1 MTRGATGEGV
11 NSDQP
16 PDDNDPSRPFQSG
29 PGAIR
34 TFDGN
39 DLSAQ
44 AISLYPSDPLKGLNR
59 YQMSKFSEKK
69 SQYEVWKL
77 HFQKSYVA

>member
-34 TFDGN
+34 TSNGN
-39 DLSAQ
+39 DLSAE
-44 AISLYPSDPLKGLNR
+44 AISPYPSDPLKGLNR
-59 YQMSKFSEKK
+59 YQMAKFGGKE
-69 SQYEVWKL
+69 SQYEYWKL
-77 HFQKSYVA
+77 QFQASYGA